1 MPKVVAL
8 HKIIPKIVVVVIS
21 SLQDTKKFIVVT
33 AEHVDL
39 AIKNDN
45 RVSAV
50 LAQLDYKLVLHIKL
64 YLHQREGTVRE
75 RDVDVFHL
83 VFKKKTFL
91 DGFGEARKQ
100 DI

>member
-1 MPKVVAL
+1 MSKVVAL

-33 AEHVDL
+33 AEYVDL
-39 AIKNDN
+39 TIKHDN
-45 RVSAV
+45 CVSDV
-50 LAQLDYKLVLHIKL
+50 LTQLDYKLVLHIKL
-64 YLHQREGTVRE
+64 NLHQREGTVRE